1 MVPFLKLYLN
11 SVNNTSCPRVYTLLR
26 LCSSLC
32 FATKGMSVVA
42 ATNVVVDTPP
52 RNARRGKGKIYW
64 RAVSFFTELYWP
76 VSSSRFPFLLAGFSR
91 AFLLVSLL
99 DPISNLPLPVLGAV
113 LVLPRWNILDFDAD
127 WFYQR
132 ERDREGR
139 REERGVEIGTG
150 LEIILI
156 LVRARNYLL
165 GIAVI
170 RNNDWCEIFGFFWTR
185 KIEISTRFQDFGIF

>member
-1 MVPFLKLYLN
+1 MVPFLQLYLN
-11 SVNNTSCPRVYTLLR
+11 SVNNTPCPRVYTLLR

-42 ATNVVVDTPP
+42 ATNVVVDPP
-52 RNARRGKGKIYW
+52 LATEERKRKNLLARRFLFH
-64 RAVSFFTELYWP
+64 RA
-76 VSSSRFPFLLAGFSR
+76 LLAGLLLPFSLFTR
-91 AFLLVSLL
+91 RIFEGVSPRLVAWPDFQPS
-99 DPISNLPLPVLGAV
+99 SPVLGAAFLYC
-113 LVLPRWNILDFDAD
+113 LVEISSILTRIDST
-127 WFYQR
+127 R

-170 RNNDWCEIFGFFWTR
+170 RNNGWCEIFGFFWTR

>member
-1 MVPFLKLYLN
+1 MVPFLQLHLN
-11 SVNNTSCPRVYTLLR
+11 SVNNTPCPRVYTLLR

-52 RNARRGKGKIYW
+52 RNGGEEKEKFIGAPFPFSPSFIGRSPPPVFPFYSPDFRG
-64 RAVSFFTELYWP
+64 RF
-76 VSSSRFPFLLAGFSR
+76 SSSRCLTRFPTFLSPFLAPRSCI
-91 AFLLVSLL
+91 ASLKYPRFWRGL
-99 DPISNLPLPVLGAV
+99 ILP
-113 LVLPRWNILDFDAD
+113 
-127 WFYQR
+127 

-170 RNNDWCEIFGFFWTR
+170 RNNGWCEIFGFFWTR

>member
-11 SVNNTSCPRVYTLLR
+11 SVNNTPCPRVYTLLR

-42 ATNVVVDTPP
+42 ATNVVVDPP
-52 RNARRGKGKIYW
+52 LEERKRKNLLARRFLFH
-64 RAVSFFTELYWP
+64 RA
-76 VSSSRFPFLLAGFSR
+76 LLAGLLLPFSLFTR
-91 AFLLVSLL
+91 RIFEGVSPRLVAWPDFQPSS
-99 DPISNLPLPVLGAV
+99 PRSWRRV

-156 LVRARNYLL
+156 LVRARN
-165 GIAVI
+165 I
-170 RNNDWCEIFGFFWTR
+170 RNSG
-185 KIEISTRFQDFGIF
+185 KQK

>member
-1 MVPFLKLYLN
+1 MVPFLKLHLN
-11 SVNNTSCPRVYTLLR
+11 SVNNTPCPRVYTLLR

-52 RNARRGKGKIYW
+52 RNGGEEKEKFIGAPFPFSPSFIGRSPPPVFPFYSPDFRG
-64 RAVSFFTELYWP
+64 RF
-76 VSSSRFPFLLAGFSR
+76 SSSRCLTRFPTFLSPFLAPRSCI
-91 AFLLVSLL
+91 ASLKYPRFWRGL
-99 DPISNLPLPVLGAV
+99 ILP
-113 LVLPRWNILDFDAD
+113 
-127 WFYQR
+127 

-170 RNNDWCEIFGFFWTR
+170 RNNGWCEIFGFFWTR

>member
-1 MVPFLKLYLN
+1 MVPFLQLHLN
-11 SVNNTSCPRVYTLLR
+11 SVNNTPCPRVYTLLR

-52 RNARRGKGKIYW
+52 RNGGEEKEKFIGAPFPFSPSFIGRSPPPVFPFYSPDFRG
-64 RAVSFFTELYWP
+64 RF
-76 VSSSRFPFLLAGFSR
+76 SSSRCLTRFPTFLSPFLAPRSCI
-91 AFLLVSLL
+91 ASLKYPRFWRGL
-99 DPISNLPLPVLGAV
+99 ILP
-113 LVLPRWNILDFDAD
+113 
-127 WFYQR
+127 

-156 LVRARNYLL
+156 LVRGRNYLL

-170 RNNDWCEIFGFFWTR
+170 RNNGWCEIFGFFWTR
-185 KIEISTRFQDFGIF
+185 KIEISTRFQDFAIF

>member
-1 MVPFLKLYLN
+1 MVPFLQLYLN
-11 SVNNTSCPRVYTLLR
+11 SVNNTPCPRVYTLLR

-42 ATNVVVDTPP
+42 ATNVVVDPP
-52 RNARRGKGKIYW
+52 LATEERKRKNLLARRFLFH
-64 RAVSFFTELYWP
+64 RA
-76 VSSSRFPFLLAGFSR
+76 LLAGLLLPFSLFTR
-91 AFLLVSLL
+91 RIFEGVSPRLVAWPDFQPSS
-99 DPISNLPLPVLGAV
+99 PRSWRRV

-132 ERDREGR
+132 ETEKGEGR
-139 REERGVEIGTG
+139 REELR
-150 LEIILI
+150 
-156 LVRARNYLL
+156 LVRGLKLFWFSLERGIL

-170 RNNDWCEIFGFFWTR
+170 RNNGWCEIFGFFWTR

>member
-1 MVPFLKLYLN
+1 MVPFLQLHLN
-11 SVNNTSCPRVYTLLR
+11 SVNNTPCPRVYTLLR

-52 RNARRGKGKIYW
+52 RNGGEEKEKFIGAPFPFSPSFIGRSPPPVFPFYSPDFRG
-64 RAVSFFTELYWP
+64 RF
-76 VSSSRFPFLLAGFSR
+76 SSSRCLTRFPTFLSPFLAPRSCI
-91 AFLLVSLL
+91 ASLKYPRFWRGL
-99 DPISNLPLPVLGAV
+99 ILP
-113 LVLPRWNILDFDAD
+113 
-127 WFYQR
+127 

-170 RNNDWCEIFGFFWTR
+170 RNNGWCEIFGFFWTR
-185 KIEISTRFQDFGIF
+185 KIEISTRFQDFAIF

>member
-1 MVPFLKLYLN
+1 MVPFLQLHLN
-11 SVNNTSCPRVYTLLR
+11 SVNNTPCPRVYTLLR

-52 RNARRGKGKIYW
+52 SQRRRGKGKIYW

-99 DPISNLPLPVLGAV
+99 DPISNLPLPVLGAAFLYC
-113 LVLPRWNILDFDAD
+113 LVEISSILTRIDST
-127 WFYQR
+127 R
-132 ERDREGR
+132 ERQR
-139 REERGVEIGTG
+139 REKGGERSWDWYG
-150 LEIILI
+150 
-156 LVRARNYLL
+156 AWNYFDS
-165 GIAVI
+165 
-170 RNNDWCEIFGFFWTR
+170 R
-185 KIEISTRFQDFGIF
+185 

>member
-1 MVPFLKLYLN
+1 MVPFLQLHLN
-11 SVNNTSCPRVYTLLR
+11 SVNNTPCPRVYTLLR

-52 RNARRGKGKIYW
+52 QRRRGKGKIYW

-99 DPISNLPLPVLGAV
+99 DPISNLPLPVLGAAFLYC
-113 LVLPRWNILDFDAD
+113 LVEISSILTRIDST
-127 WFYQR
+127 R

-156 LVRARNYLL
+156 LVRARN
-165 GIAVI
+165 I
-170 RNNDWCEIFGFFWTR
+170 RNSG
-185 KIEISTRFQDFGIF
+185 KQK

>member
-52 RNARRGKGKIYW
+52 RNGGEEKEKFIGAPFPFSPSFIGRSPPPVFPFYSPDFRG
-64 RAVSFFTELYWP
+64 RF
-76 VSSSRFPFLLAGFSR
+76 SSSRCLTRFPTFLSPFLAPRSCI
-91 AFLLVSLL
+91 ASLKYPRFWRGL
-99 DPISNLPLPVLGAV
+99 ILP
-113 LVLPRWNILDFDAD
+113 
-127 WFYQR
+127 

-170 RNNDWCEIFGFFWTR
+170 RNNGWCEIFGFFWTR
-185 KIEISTRFQDFGIF
+185 KIEISTRFQDFAIF

>member
-1 MVPFLKLYLN
+1 MVPFLQLHLN
-11 SVNNTSCPRVYTLLR
+11 SVNNTPCPRVYTLLR

-52 RNARRGKGKIYW
+52 RNGGEEKEKFIGAPFPFSPSFIGRSPPPVFPFYSPDFRG
-64 RAVSFFTELYWP
+64 RF
-76 VSSSRFPFLLAGFSR
+76 SSSRCLTRFPTFLSPFLAPRSCIASSKYPRFWRGL
-91 AFLLVSLL
+91 
-99 DPISNLPLPVLGAV
+99 ILP
-113 LVLPRWNILDFDAD
+113 
-127 WFYQR
+127 

-170 RNNDWCEIFGFFWTR
+170 RNNGWCEIFGFFWTR
-185 KIEISTRFQDFGIF
+185 KIEISTRFQDFAIF

>member
-1 MVPFLKLYLN
+1 MVPFLQLYLN
-11 SVNNTSCPRVYTLLR
+11 SVNNTPCPRVYTLLR

-52 RNARRGKGKIYW
+52 RNGGEEKEKFIGAPFPFSPSFIGRSPPPVFPFYSPDFRG
-64 RAVSFFTELYWP
+64 RF
-76 VSSSRFPFLLAGFSR
+76 SSSRCLTRFPTFLSPFLAPRSCI
-91 AFLLVSLL
+91 ASLKYPRFWRGL
-99 DPISNLPLPVLGAV
+99 ILP
-113 LVLPRWNILDFDAD
+113 
-127 WFYQR
+127 

-170 RNNDWCEIFGFFWTR
+170 RNNGWCEIFGFFWTR

>member
-1 MVPFLKLYLN
+1 MVPFLQLYLN
-11 SVNNTSCPRVYTLLR
+11 SVNNTPCPRVYTLLR

-52 RNARRGKGKIYW
+52 RNGGEEKEKFIGAPFPFSPSFIGRSPPPVFPFYSPDFRG
-64 RAVSFFTELYWP
+64 RF
-76 VSSSRFPFLLAGFSR
+76 SSSRCLTRFPTFLSPFLAPRSCI
-91 AFLLVSLL
+91 ASLKYPRFWRGL
-99 DPISNLPLPVLGAV
+99 ILP
-113 LVLPRWNILDFDAD
+113 
-127 WFYQR
+127 